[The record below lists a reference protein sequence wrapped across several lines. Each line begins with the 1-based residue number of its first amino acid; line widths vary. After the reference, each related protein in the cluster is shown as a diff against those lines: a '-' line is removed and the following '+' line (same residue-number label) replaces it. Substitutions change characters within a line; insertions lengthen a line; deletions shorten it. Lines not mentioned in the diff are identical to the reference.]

1 MKNLRILLIATC
13 ATAIS
18 LGCGDVQTSNG
29 NQPETS
35 ESATLANA
43 VANLEIDGMACE
55 VMCGGKIKE
64 TLDGMT
70 GVVSCDLDF
79 DKKLATVKFDN
90 NSTSKNDMISVIQEL
105 NEGQFKVLSSDEKTL
120 NNSDDEEVFNSNGSE
135 QSVEVISAG
144 NFKFPNILDAL
155 TEIL

>member
-13 ATAIS
+13 ATGIS

-29 NQPETS
+29 NQPDTS

-64 TLDGMT
+64 TLAGMT

-120 NNSDDEEVFNSNGSE
+120 NNDEEVFNSNSSE

>member
-13 ATAIS
+13 ATVIS

-29 NQPETS
+29 NQPDTS

-64 TLDGMT
+64 T
-70 GVVSCDLDF
+70 
-79 DKKLATVKFDN
+79 
-90 NSTSKNDMISVIQEL
+90 
-105 NEGQFKVLSSDEKTL
+105 
-120 NNSDDEEVFNSNGSE
+120 
-135 QSVEVISAG
+135 
-144 NFKFPNILDAL
+144 
-155 TEIL
+155 

>member
-13 ATAIS
+13 ATVIS
-18 LGCGDVQTSNG
+18 MGCGDVQTSNG
-29 NQPETS
+29 NQPDTS

-64 TLDGMT
+64 TLAGMT

-120 NNSDDEEVFNSNGSE
+120 NNSEDEEVFNSNSSE

>member
-29 NQPETS
+29 NQPDTS

-43 VANLEIDGMACE
+43 VANLEIEGMACE

-64 TLDGMT
+64 TLAGMT

-90 NSTSKNDMISVIQEL
+90 NSTSKNDMITV
-105 NEGQFKVLSSDEKTL
+105 
-120 NNSDDEEVFNSNGSE
+120 
-135 QSVEVISAG
+135 
-144 NFKFPNILDAL
+144 
-155 TEIL
+155 